1 VPGQQHTVKV
11 VQDRARD
18 VWRALRA
25 RQQLIDR
32 YVLEEVVFPPLQ
44 ADPDVREVLFVGT
57 APYTRSYPARFRPA
71 HLRTIDI
78 DIDMAPYGSDD
89 HIIGSVTDI
98 AEFVKPATLDA
109 AILNGVFGFGLD
121 DPDLAELALERLAE
135 CMKPGAWLVIGWN
148 DHPDYRPFRPEDL
161 RNLSW
166 FEPTT
171 LAPFLMYRYP
181 TFSPLRHVFDFYR
194 RRDVNPQAAS
204 N

>member
-1 VPGQQHTVKV
+1 VPSQQHTVKV
-11 VQDRARD
+11 VQDRARE

-44 ADPDVREVLFVGT
+44 ADAAVKELLFVGT

-89 HIIGSVTDI
+89 HIIGSVVDI
-98 AEFVKPATLDA
+98 DEFIKPATLDA
-109 AILNGVFGFGLD
+109 VFLNGVFGFGLD
-121 DPDLAELALERLAE
+121 DRQLAERALERLAG
-135 CMKPGAWLVIGWN
+135 CMKPGAWLVVGWN
-148 DHPDYRPFRPEDL
+148 DHPDFRPFRPEEL
-161 RNLSW
+161 HNISC
-166 FEPTT
+166 FEPTV
-171 LAPFLMYRYP
+171 LPPFPMYRYP

-194 RRDVNPQAAS
+194 RRELRQPMAPS
-204 N
+204 